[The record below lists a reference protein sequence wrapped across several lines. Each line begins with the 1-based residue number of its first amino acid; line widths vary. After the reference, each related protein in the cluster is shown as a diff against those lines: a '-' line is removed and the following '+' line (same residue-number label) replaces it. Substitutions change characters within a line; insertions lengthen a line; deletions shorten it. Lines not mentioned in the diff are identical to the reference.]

1 MVTKLWLFLLN
12 FKSTNVQ
19 HVFSLSGFNPS
30 QHWRGLL
37 HSSNYWRNKWG
48 APTGRTVGGYAKNR
62 RRSLRAQ
69 TRSQG
74 WKQQKA
80 KFNWRKRLSSA
91 ASVQICCANCNN
103 DEVELELLPN
113 SENSYNQSPLN
124 DHSPLHYTLSYFG
137 GKKNIGLDGV
147 SQNYTW
153 LRLEERYHLHP
164 LWHRHGMATPDRQE
178 TNTVIKKIIV
188 KKKIQKS

>member
-80 KFNWRKRLSSA
+80 RSSIGENVCQA
-91 ASVQICCANCNN
+91 QPAFKSVAPTATTMRWSWSFCRTQKIVTIQALWMITALCAILW
-103 DEVELELLPN
+103 V
-113 SENSYNQSPLN
+113 
-124 DHSPLHYTLSYFG
+124 TLG
-137 GKKNIGLDGV
+137 GKKTSVWMEFPRITPGWGLRSDITCTLCDIAMG
-147 SQNYTW
+147 W
-153 LRLEERYHLHP
+153 LLL
-164 LWHRHGMATPDRQE
+164 TDKRQ
-178 TNTVIKKIIV
+178 TLSLKK
-188 KKKIQKS
+188 